1 MPPTLLTRREAA
13 ELSGVTETTVK
24 KAVDQK
30 VIPTRKRGSQS
41 CVEVEDVPVLAMLG
55 LLTEMRLVLKH
66 KRQLR
71 QWLRTS
77 SAPAKLEL
85 TPALV
90 IRRVGE
96 IEEALRRAERYARL
110 RDEWIVRNPEIKG
123 GEPVI
128 RGSRVNVHTLA
139 ARIAHDESAAVL
151 EEDFPHIPA
160 DAREVA
166 VQYARANPR
175 RGRPKRA
182 APVR

>member
-1 MPPTLLTRREAA
+1 MASKLITRREAA
-13 ELSGVTETTVK
+13 ELSGITETTVK

-41 CVEVEDVPVLAMLG
+41 LVEVDDVAVLAMLG
-55 LLTEMRLVLKH
+55 LLTEMRLVVKH

-71 QWLRTS
+71 AWLRTS
-77 SAPAKLEL
+77 GAPLELEL

-90 IRRVGE
+90 VRRVDE
-96 IEEALRRAERYARL
+96 VERTRLRAERYAEL
-110 RDEWIVRNPEIKG
+110 RDRWIVRDPEVKG

-128 RGSRVNVHTLA
+128 KGSRVGVHTLA
-139 ARIAHDESAAVL
+139 ARIASGESSAVL

-160 DAREVA
+160 EAREVA

-175 RGRPKRA
+175 RGRPIRA
-182 APVR
+182 ASTR